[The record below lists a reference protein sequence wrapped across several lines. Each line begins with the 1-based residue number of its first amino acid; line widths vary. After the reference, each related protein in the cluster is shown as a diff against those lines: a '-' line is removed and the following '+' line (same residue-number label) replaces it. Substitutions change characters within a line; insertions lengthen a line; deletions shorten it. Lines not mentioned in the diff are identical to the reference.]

1 MKVRITK
8 LPQAR
13 TGYQVQGSLANDVPA
28 MGGADYNTY
37 IGQPKLKASRYIT
50 AVPREEANLE
60 AEGGETV
67 YGDINGDGMPEHK
80 IIKGPRHSGGGVP
93 LSLPDDTFVYSDFRG
108 MNMKDPNILNKF
120 GKGSTGKK
128 SYTPAELAKQYDIEK
143 YRKLLEDPNSD
154 AIDRKT
160 AELMIK
166 NYTQKL
172 GALALA
178 QEAKKGF
185 PQGIPAAAK
194 PYMEVNGIKEDALIS
209 PDIKQLHSQIEGQLQ
224 RAQQT
229 RGDET
234 DMAEYQENEAA
245 EGQQPSFEEA
255 QELNQGQP
263 VAEPMAQ
270 YGMTMGGFDVPYT
283 DVETG
288 DFLKQAQY
296 GMPMGINSGNYVG
309 RPHTPRYARGGGLNQ
324 YQGDKGASTVSPTGG
339 SEPITL
345 DATGKTDA
353 ELNKMI
359 RMQKRTNPDA
369 QFNITRDGKKLR
381 TKARAQITP
390 EEQAKGIT
398 PEQLKGLGIEKDT
411 QANRIAAAQVAILE
425 KEYKDPKS
433 PVRQKYLE
441 EYNNT
446 LKDQNAFG
454 TRSGKDLMK
463 KFNNEPL
470 TDEQKVDALITMN
483 KRNIML
489 SANGANARMFV
500 NNGSKLDTAE
510 ELVKNKTINPDNG
523 QPFDLASAKKKL
535 DEYKAKGWTNRDV
548 MIKDVGAPAIP
559 LGPNGKPDTFK
570 VAQEQASTHAYR
582 RVSENAASGKYKD
595 DADVEDKILTFTGSG
610 KNEMNTGRADEKD
623 IYGNGKGAAI
633 SPIDAVAG
641 NTTLEQKH
649 ASISPEDQYE
659 EVPEEVKEEVAAEKK
674 CPCQKSDGT
683 ETDTG
688 TDPNTGE
695 CNECT
700 EDINVDVEQPAE
712 TWLQDTIKTTGAFG
726 DLMGAKKYMP
736 WAAPVDLQTPKP
748 AFLDPTRELAANAEQ
763 ANIQTAGMA
772 QFAGPQGLSA
782 RSSSIQGQGAKGAA
796 DILSKYNNANVNIAN
811 QFSTNVANINNQEAM
826 ANQGIKSR
834 LYDQNT
840 MANQQ
845 YDNSKMALRNNLRNQ
860 YTNSITNKWKT
871 DAMNQMFPQYATS
884 AGVGGRMHFTEGKD
898 YKPEQA
904 ASMRQ
909 KMDDYIK
916 TYKMDPEKAHTAAYK
931 DMYGD
936 NSKEDAKVNPNGYPG
951 APKGQSGGFIYG
963 NQAYPFIY

>member
-8 LPQAR
+8 VPQAR

-37 IGQPKLKASRYIT
+37 TGQPKLKTSKYIT

-80 IIKGPRHSGGGVP
+80 TIKGPRHSGGGVP
-93 LSLPDDTFVYSDFRG
+93 LSLPDDTFIYSDFRG

-143 YRKLLEDPNSD
+143 YRKLLQDPNSD

-209 PDIKQLHSQIEGQLQ
+209 PEIKQLSSQVDGQLK
-224 RAQQT
+224 RAQQMN
-229 RGDET
+229 GDET
-234 DMAEYQENEAA
+234 DMAENQEAEAA

-255 QELNQGQP
+255 QALNQGQP

-270 YGMTMGGFDVPYT
+270 FGMSMGGFDVPYT

-288 DFLKQAQY
+288 DFLEQAQY

-324 YQGDKGASTVSPTGG
+324 YQDGG
-339 SEPITL
+339 SEPAKDAPAPIAI
-345 DATGKTDA
+345 DATDKTDA

-359 RMQKRTNPDA
+359 RMQKRTNPNA
-369 QFNITRDGKKLR
+369 QFNITRNGKPLR
-381 TKARAQITP
+381 TKERKALTP
-390 EEQAKGIT
+390 EEQAKGVT

-411 QANRIAAAQVAILE
+411 PSNRIAAAQVALLE

-446 LKDQNAFG
+446 LKDPNAFG
-454 TRSGKDLMK
+454 KKSGKDLMK
-463 KFNNEPL
+463 LFDTKPL
-470 TDEQKVDALITMN
+470 NDEQKIDALIRTN

-489 SANGANARMFV
+489 SANGANARMFID
-500 NNGSKLDTAE
+500 NGSKLDSPE
-510 ELVKNKTINPDNG
+510 EIVKSKTINPDNG
-523 QPFDLASAKKKL
+523 QPFDLAGAKKKI
-535 DEYKAKGWTNRDV
+535 DEYKAKGWTNKEK
-548 MIKDVGAPAIP
+548 MIADVGAPA
-559 LGPNGKPDTFK
+559 LGNNFD

-582 RVSENAASGKYKD
+582 RVSANAASGKYKD
-595 DADVEDKILTFTGSG
+595 DPDVEDKILTFTGSG
-610 KNEMNTGRADEKD
+610 KNEINTGRADEKD
-623 IYGNGKGAAI
+623 IYGGTGANI

-641 NTTLEQKH
+641 NTMLEQKH
-649 ASISPEDQYE
+649 GTIGVEDEYE
-659 EVPEEVKEEVAAEKK
+659 EVPGEAKTEAKVEKK

-695 CNECT
+695 CNECI
-700 EDINVDVEQPAE
+700 EDVTVDVEKPAE
-712 TWLQDTIKTTGAFG
+712 TWLQDTIKTTGAIS
-726 DLMGAKKYMP
+726 DLMGVKKYMP
-736 WAAPVDLQTPKP
+736 WAAPVKLEKPKP
-748 AFLDPTRELAANAEQ
+748 TFLDPTRELAANAEQ

-772 QFAGPQGLSA
+772 QFAGPQALSA
-782 RSSSIQGQGAKGAA
+782 RSSSIQGQASKNAA
-796 DILSKYNNANVNIAN
+796 DVLSKYNNANVNIAN
-811 QFSTNVANINNQEAM
+811 QFETGNANIQNQENTI
-826 ANQGIKSR
+826 NQGIKSR
-834 LYDQNT
+834 LYDQTT

-845 YDNSKMALRNNLRNQ
+845 YDNSKRALRGNLRNQ
-860 YTNSITNKWKT
+860 YANSITNKWKT
-871 DAMNQMFPQYATS
+871 DALNQMFPQYAVSPASGGKMSFTQAKKIKPQKNADTS
-884 AGVGGRMHFTEGKD
+884 EIIARYKKQGMKD
-898 YKPEQA
+898 TDAIKAAQLEINKKVEPETQEADANQA
-904 ASMRQ
+904 MKQ
-909 KMDDYIK
+909 
-916 TYKMDPEKAHTAAYK
+916 
-931 DMYGD
+931 YG
-936 NSKEDAKVNPNGYPG
+936 
-951 APKGQSGGFIYG
+951 QQGGFIYG
-963 NQAYPFIY
+963 SHTYPFIY

>member
-37 IGQPKLKASRYIT
+37 IGKPELRTSKYLT

-60 AEGGETV
+60 AEGGETA
-67 YGDINGDGMPEHK
+67 YGDLNGDGMPEHK

-93 LSLPDDTFVYSDFRG
+93 LSLPDDTFIYSDFRG
-108 MNMKDPNILNKF
+108 MNLKDPNILNKF

-128 SYTPAELAKQYDIEK
+128 SYTPAQLAKQYDIEK
-143 YRKLLEDPNSD
+143 YRKLLQDPNSD
-154 AIDRKT
+154 IIDRKT

-209 PDIKQLHSQIEGQLQ
+209 PDIKQLSSQVEGQLKQ
-224 RAQQT
+224 SQQVSA
-229 RGDET
+229 DET
-234 DMAEYQENEAA
+234 DMAENQEAEAA

-255 QELNQGQP
+255 QALNQGQP

-270 YGMTMGGFDVPYT
+270 FGMSMGGYDVPYT

-288 DFLKQAQY
+288 DFLEQAQY
-296 GMPMGINSGNYVG
+296 GMPMGVNSGNYVG
-309 RPHTPRYARGGGLNQ
+309 RPHTPRYARGGALNQ
-324 YQGDKGASTVSPTGG
+324 YQTAGAVPAEDKA
-339 SEPITL
+339 IDI
-345 DATGKTDA
+345 DATDKTDA

-359 RMQKRTNPDA
+359 RMQKKNNPNA
-369 QFNITRDGKKLR
+369 KFNITRNGKPLR

-398 PEQLKGLGIEKDT
+398 PEQLKGLGITKDT
-411 QANRIAAAQVAILE
+411 QGNRIAAAQIAIIE
-425 KEYKDPKS
+425 KEYRDPNS
-433 PVRQKYLE
+433 PVRKKYLE
-441 EYNNT
+441 EYDNT
-446 LKDQNAFG
+446 TKDANAFG
-454 TRSGKDLMK
+454 TKSGSTYMK
-463 KFNNEPL
+463 LFKEKPL
-470 TDEQKVDALITMN
+470 TDEQKVEALLTMN

-489 SANGANARMFV
+489 SANGANARMFT
-500 NNGSKLDTAE
+500 NDGTKLDTPANI
-510 ELVKNKTINPDNG
+510 VAQKTINPDNG

-535 DEYKAKGWTNRDV
+535 DEYTAKGWTSREK
-548 MIKDVGAPAIP
+548 MIGDVGAPALPVKADGTVDGYKI
-559 LGPNGKPDTFK
+559 
-570 VAQEQASTHAYR
+570 AQEQASTHAYR
-582 RVSENAASGKYKD
+582 RVSANAASGAYKD
-595 DADVEDKILTFTGSG
+595 DPDAEDRILTFTGSG
-610 KNEMNTGRADEKD
+610 QNEMNTGRADEKD
-623 IYGNGKGAAI
+623 IYGGKGSVI
-633 SPIDAVAG
+633 SPIDAVPG

-649 ASISPEDQYE
+649 ASITPEDTYE
-659 EVPEEVKEEVAAEKK
+659 EVPEEAKAKVAKK

-683 ETDTG
+683 TYDTNVN
-688 TDPNTGE
+688 PNTGE

-700 EDINVDVEQPAE
+700 EDVTVDIERPAE

-726 DLMGAKKYMP
+726 DLMRTKKYMP
-736 WAAPVDLQTPKP
+736 WAPSVDLQTPKP
-748 AFLDPTRELAANAEQ
+748 VFLDQASEQATNAGL
-763 ANIQTAGMA
+763 ANIQTAGLA
-772 QFAGPQGLSA
+772 QFSGPQGFSS
-782 RSSSIQGQGAKGAA
+782 RSSSVQGQAA
-796 DILSKYNNANVNIAN
+796 ENAANIGSKYNNANSNIAN
-811 QFSTNVANINNQEAM
+811 QFETNTTNILNQEAA

-840 MANQQ
+840 IANQQ
-845 YDNSKMALRNNLRNQ
+845 FDNSRMALRNNLRNQ
-860 YTNSITNKWKT
+860 YANSITNKWKT
-871 DAMNQMFPQYATS
+871 DALNQMFPQFATS
-884 AGVGGRMHFTEGKD
+884 AASGGRMYFTQGKSN
-898 YKPEQA
+898 KPEQS

-916 TYKMDPEKAHTAAYK
+916 TYKMTPEKAGDLAYK
-931 DMYGD
+931 EIYGD
-936 NSKEDAKVNPNGYPG
+936 NSKEDVQNPNGYPG

-963 NQAYPFIY
+963 DHTYPFIY

>member
-8 LPQAR
+8 VPQAR

-37 IGQPKLKASRYIT
+37 TGQPKLKTSKYIT

-80 IIKGPRHSGGGVP
+80 TIKGPRHSGGGVP
-93 LSLPDDTFVYSDFRG
+93 LSLPDDTFIYSDFRG

-209 PDIKQLHSQIEGQLQ
+209 PEIKQLSSQVDGQLK
-224 RAQQT
+224 RAQQMN
-229 RGDET
+229 GDET
-234 DMAEYQENEAA
+234 DMAENQEAEAA

-255 QELNQGQP
+255 QALNQGQP

-270 YGMTMGGFDVPYT
+270 FGMSMGGFDVPYT

-288 DFLKQAQY
+288 DFLEQAQY
-296 GMPMGINSGNYVG
+296 GMPMGVNSGNYVG

-324 YQGDKGASTVSPTGG
+324 YQGDKGASTVAPTGG

-345 DATGKTDA
+345 DASDKDDAWINQQMRIKKQTDPNA
-353 ELNKMI
+353 K
-359 RMQKRTNPDA
+359 
-369 QFNITRDGKKLR
+369 FNITRNGKPL
-381 TKARAQITP
+381 KAKERKSLTP

-411 QANRIAAAQVAILE
+411 QANRIAAAQIGLLE

-433 PVRQKYLE
+433 PVRKAYLE
-441 EYNNT
+441 QYDKTINDPKAFTKKSGEYFRGEFKKAN
-446 LKDQNAFG
+446 LSEDDKINALLE
-454 TRSGKDLMK
+454 T
-463 KFNNEPL
+463 
-470 TDEQKVDALITMN
+470 N

-489 SANGANARMFV
+489 SANGANPRMLT
-500 NNGSKLDTAE
+500 NDGSALDTPAHI
-510 ELVKNKTINPDNG
+510 VAQGTINPDNG

-535 DEYKAKGWTNRDV
+535 EEYKTKGWTSREK
-548 MIKDVGAPAIP
+548 MISSVGAPALP
-559 LGPNGKPDTFK
+559 VRPDGKVDKVK
-570 VAQEQASTHAYR
+570 VAQQQASTHAYR
-582 RVSENAASGKYKD
+582 RIGESISTGAYKD
-595 DADVEDKILTFTGSG
+595 LSPEEQDRLRTFTQNS
-610 KNEMNTGRADEKD
+610 EMNTGRADEKD
-623 IYGNGKGAAI
+623 IYGGKGANI
-633 SPIDAVAG
+633 SPIEGDAG
-641 NTTLEQKH
+641 NTMLEQKH
-649 ASISPEDQYE
+649 GSIGVEDQYE
-659 EVPEEVKEEVAAEKK
+659 EVPGEAKTEAKVEQK

-695 CNECT
+695 CNECI
-700 EDINVDVEQPAE
+700 EDVTVDVEKPAE
-712 TWLQDTIKTTGAFG
+712 TWLQDTIKTTGAIS
-726 DLMGAKKYMP
+726 DLMGVKKYMP
-736 WAAPVDLQTPKP
+736 WAAPVNLEKPKP
-748 AFLDPTRELAANAEQ
+748 TFLDPTRELAANAEQ

-772 QFAGPQGLSA
+772 QFAGPQALSA
-782 RSSSIQGQGAKGAA
+782 RSSSIQGQASKNAA
-796 DILSKYNNANVNIAN
+796 DILGKYNNANVNIAN
-811 QFSTNVANINNQEAM
+811 QFETGNANIQNQENTI
-826 ANQGIKSR
+826 NQGIKSR
-834 LYDQNT
+834 LYDQTT

-845 YDNSKMALRNNLRNQ
+845 YDNSKRALRGNLRNQ
-860 YTNSITNKWKT
+860 YANSITNKWKT
-871 DAMNQMFPQYATS
+871 DALNQMFPQYATS
-884 AGVGGRMHFTEGKD
+884 AASGGKMSFTQAKKIKPQKSADTSEIIARYKKQGMKD
-898 YKPEQA
+898 TDAIRAAQLEINKKVEPETQEADANQA
-904 ASMRQ
+904 MKQ
-909 KMDDYIK
+909 
-916 TYKMDPEKAHTAAYK
+916 
-931 DMYGD
+931 YG
-936 NSKEDAKVNPNGYPG
+936 
-951 APKGQSGGFIYG
+951 QQGGFIYG
-963 NQAYPFIY
+963 SHTYPFIY

>member
-8 LPQAR
+8 VPQAR

-37 IGQPKLKASRYIT
+37 TGQPKLKTSKYIT
-50 AVPREEANLE
+50 AVPREDANLE
-60 AEGGETV
+60 AEGGEGV
-67 YGDINGDGMPEHK
+67 WGDLNGDGMPEYK
-80 IIKGPRHSGGGVP
+80 TIKGPRHSGGGVP
-93 LSLPDDTFVYSDFRG
+93 LSLPDDTFIYSDFRG

-154 AIDRKT
+154 VIDRKT

-209 PDIKQLHSQIEGQLQ
+209 PEIKQLSSQVDGQLK
-224 RAQQT
+224 RAQQMN
-229 RGDET
+229 GDET
-234 DMAEYQENEAA
+234 DMAENQENEAA
-245 EGQQPSFEEA
+245 ESQQPSFEEA

-270 YGMTMGGFDVPYT
+270 FGMSMGGYDVPYT

-288 DFLKQAQY
+288 DFLEQAQY
-296 GMPMGINSGNYVG
+296 SMPMGINSGNYVG
-309 RPHTPRYARGGGLNQ
+309 RPHTPRYARGGGLNE
-324 YQGDKGASTVSPTGG
+324 YQGDKGASTVAPTGG
-339 SEPITL
+339 AEPITL
-345 DATGKTDA
+345 DASDKDDAWINQQMRIKKQTDPNA
-353 ELNKMI
+353 K
-359 RMQKRTNPDA
+359 
-369 QFNITRDGKKLR
+369 FNITRNGKPL
-381 TKARAQITP
+381 KAKERKALTP

-411 QANRIAAAQVAILE
+411 QANRIAAAQIGLLE

-433 PVRQKYLE
+433 PVRKAYLE
-441 EYNNT
+441 QYDKTINDPKAFTEKTGDYFKGKLTEAN
-446 LKDQNAFG
+446 LSADDKINALLE
-454 TRSGKDLMK
+454 S
-463 KFNNEPL
+463 
-470 TDEQKVDALITMN
+470 N

-489 SANGANARMFV
+489 SANGANPRMLTNDGF
-500 NNGSKLDTAE
+500 SLDTPAHI
-510 ELVKNKTINPDNG
+510 VAQGTINPDTG
-523 QPFDLASAKKKL
+523 QPFNLASAKKKL
-535 DEYKAKGWTNRDV
+535 EEYKTKGWTSREK
-548 MIKDVGAPAIP
+548 MIKDVGAPALP
-559 LGPNGKPDTFK
+559 LRPDGKVDKVK
-570 VAQEQASTHAYR
+570 VAQQQISTHAYR
-582 RVSENAASGKYKD
+582 RVGEAISNGTYKD
-595 DADVEDKILTFTGSG
+595 YSPEEQDRLRTFTQNS
-610 KNEMNTGRADEKD
+610 EMNTGRADEKD
-623 IYGNGKGAAI
+623 IYGNGKGAVI
-633 SPIDAVAG
+633 SPVEGDAG
-641 NTTLEQKH
+641 NTFLEQKH
-649 ASISPEDQYE
+649 GSIAAEDTYE
-659 EVPEEVKEEVAAEKK
+659 EVPEEDTKVEKK

-683 ETDTG
+683 KTDTG

-700 EDINVDVEQPAE
+700 EDVTVDVEKPAE
-712 TWLQDTIKTTGAFG
+712 TWLQDTIKTTGALG
-726 DLMGAKKYMP
+726 DLMKVKKYMP
-736 WAAPVDLQTPKP
+736 WAPSVDLQTPKP
-748 AFLDPTRELAANAEQ
+748 TFLDPTRELAANAEQ

-772 QFAGPQGLSA
+772 QFAGPQALSA
-782 RSSSIQGQGAKGAA
+782 RSSGIQGQAAKNAA
-796 DILSKYNNANVNIAN
+796 DVLGKYNNANVNIAN
-811 QFSTNVANINNQEAM
+811 QFETNNANIQNQEAA

-845 YDNSKMALRNNLRNQ
+845 YDNSKMALRGNLRNQ
-860 YTNSITNKWKT
+860 YANSITNKWKT
-871 DAMNQMFPQYATS
+871 DALNQMFPQYNTS
-884 AGVGGRMHFTEGKD
+884 AASGGKMSFTQGKSN
-898 YKPEQA
+898 KPEQA

-916 TYKMDPEKAHTAAYK
+916 TYKMDPDKAHAAAYK
-931 DMYGD
+931 ELYGD
-936 NSKEDAKVNPNGYPG
+936 NSKEAVQNPNGYPG
-951 APKGQSGGFIYG
+951 AVKGQSGGFIYG
-963 NQAYPFIY
+963 DNTYPFIY

>member
-37 IGQPKLKASRYIT
+37 IGEPKLKASKYIT
-50 AVPREEANLE
+50 AVPREDANLE

-80 IIKGPRHSGGGVP
+80 TIKGPRHSGGGVP
-93 LSLPDDTFVYSDFRG
+93 LSLPDDTFIYSDFRG

-209 PDIKQLHSQIEGQLQ
+209 PEIKQLSSQVDGQLK
-224 RAQQT
+224 RAQQVNA
-229 RGDET
+229 DET
-234 DMAEYQENEAA
+234 DMAENQENEAA

-270 YGMTMGGFDVPYT
+270 FGMTMGGYDVPYT

-288 DFLKQAQY
+288 DFLEQAQY
-296 GMPMGINSGNYVG
+296 GMPMGINPGNYVG
-309 RPHTPRYARGGGLNQ
+309 RPHTPRYARGGALNQ
-324 YQGDKGASTVSPTGG
+324 YQDGG
-339 SEPITL
+339 NEPAKDAAIAI
-345 DATGKTDA
+345 DATGKSDA

-359 RMQKRTNPDA
+359 RMQKRTNPNA
-369 QFNITRDGKKLR
+369 TFNITRNGKPLR
-381 TKARAQITP
+381 TKERAKITP
-390 EEQAKGIT
+390 EEQAKGVT

-411 QANRIAAAQVAILE
+411 QANRIAAAQVALLE

-446 LKDQNAFG
+446 LKDPNAFG
-454 TRSGKDLMK
+454 KKSGKDLMK
-463 KFNNEPL
+463 LFDTKPL
-470 TDEQKVDALITMN
+470 TDDQKIDALLRMN

-500 NNGSKLDTAE
+500 NDGSKLDTPANI
-510 ELVKNKTINPDNG
+510 VKSGTINPDTG
-523 QPFDLASAKKKL
+523 QVFTEKQAADKIK
-535 DEYKAKGWTNRDV
+535 EYQSKGWTNRES
-548 MIKDVGAPAIP
+548 MISNVGAPA
-559 LGPNGKPDTFK
+559 LGNNFD

-582 RVSENAASGKYKD
+582 RVSANAASGKYKD
-595 DADVEDKILTFTGSG
+595 DPDVEDKILTFTGSG
-610 KNEMNTGRADEKD
+610 QNEMNTGRADEKD
-623 IYGNGKGAAI
+623 IYGGKGSAI

-649 ASISPEDQYE
+649 ASVTPEDTYE
-659 EVPEEVKEEVAAEKK
+659 EVPEEAKATVAKK

-683 ETDTG
+683 TYDTG

-700 EDINVDVEQPAE
+700 EDVTVDVERPAE
-712 TWLQDTIKTTGAFG
+712 TWLQDTIKTTGAIS
-726 DLMGAKKYMP
+726 DLMGVKKYMP
-736 WAAPVDLQTPKP
+736 WAAPVNLEKPKP
-748 AFLDPTRELAANAEQ
+748 TFLDPTRELAANAEQ
-763 ANIQTAGMA
+763 ANIQTQAMA
-772 QFAGPQGLSA
+772 QFAGPQALSA
-782 RSSSIQGQGAKGAA
+782 RSSGIQGQAAKNAA
-796 DILSKYNNANVNIAN
+796 DILGKYNNANVNIAN
-811 QFSTNVANINNQEAM
+811 QFETGNANIQNQENTI
-826 ANQGIKSR
+826 NQGIKSR
-834 LYDQNT
+834 LYDQTT

-845 YDNSKMALRNNLRNQ
+845 YDNSKRALKNNLRNQ
-860 YTNSITNKWKT
+860 YANSITNKWKT
-871 DAMNQMFPQYATS
+871 DALNQMFPKYATS
-884 AGVGGRMHFTEGKD
+884 AASGGKMYFTQGKS

-916 TYKMDPEKAHTAAYK
+916 TYNMDPDKAHAAAYK
-931 DMYGD
+931 EIYGD
-936 NSKEDAKVNPNGYPG
+936 NSKESVQNPNGYPG
-951 APKGQSGGFIYG
+951 AKAQSGGFMYG
-963 NQAYPFIY
+963 DHTYPFIY

>member
-1 MKVRITK
+1 MRVRITK
-8 LPQAR
+8 VPQAR

-37 IGQPKLKASRYIT
+37 TGQPKLKTSKYIT

-80 IIKGPRHSGGGVP
+80 TIKGPRHSGGGVP
-93 LSLPDDTFVYSDFRG
+93 LSLPDDTFIYSDFRG

-154 AIDRKT
+154 VIDRKT

-209 PDIKQLHSQIEGQLQ
+209 PEIKQLSSQVDGQLK
-224 RAQQT
+224 RAQQMN
-229 RGDET
+229 GDET

-270 YGMTMGGFDVPYT
+270 FGMSMGGFDVPYT

-288 DFLKQAQY
+288 DFLEQAQY

-324 YQGDKGASTVSPTGG
+324 YQDGG
-339 SEPITL
+339 SEPAKDAAITI
-345 DATGKTDA
+345 DATGKSDA
-353 ELNKMI
+353 ELNKML
-359 RMQKRTNPDA
+359 RMQKKNNPNA
-369 QFNITRDGKKLR
+369 TFNITRNGKPLR
-381 TKARAQITP
+381 TKERKALTP
-390 EEQAKGIT
+390 EEQAKGVT

-411 QANRIAAAQVAILE
+411 QANRIAAAQVSLLE

-446 LKDQNAFG
+446 LKDPNAFG
-454 TRSGKDLMK
+454 KKSGKDLMK
-463 KFNNEPL
+463 LFDTKPL
-470 TDEQKVDALITMN
+470 NDEQKIDALLRMN

-500 NNGSKLDTAE
+500 NDGSKLDTPANI
-510 ELVKNKTINPDNG
+510 VKAGTINPDTG
-523 QPFDLASAKKKL
+523 QVFTEKQAADKL
-535 DEYKAKGWTNRDV
+535 KEYQTKGWTNRES
-548 MIKDVGAPAIP
+548 MISQVGAPA
-559 LGPNGKPDTFK
+559 LGNNFD

-582 RVSENAASGKYKD
+582 RVSANAASGKYKD
-595 DADVEDKILTFTGSG
+595 DPDAEDRIVTFTGSG
-610 KNEMNTGRADEKD
+610 KNEMNTGRADEND
-623 IYGNGKGAAI
+623 IYGGKGANI

-649 ASISPEDQYE
+649 ASITPEDEYE
-659 EVPEEVKEEVAAEKK
+659 ELPEEAKAKVEKK

-695 CNECT
+695 CNECI
-700 EDINVDVEQPAE
+700 EDVTVDVEKPAE
-712 TWLQDTIKTTGAFG
+712 TWLQDTIKTTGAIS
-726 DLMGAKKYMP
+726 DLMGVKKYMP
-736 WAAPVDLQTPKP
+736 WAAPVNLEKPKP
-748 AFLDPTRELAANAEQ
+748 TFLDPTRELAANAEQ

-772 QFAGPQGLSA
+772 QFAGPQALSA
-782 RSSSIQGQGAKGAA
+782 RSSSIQGQASKNAA
-796 DILSKYNNANVNIAN
+796 DILGKYNNANVNIAN
-811 QFSTNVANINNQEAM
+811 QFETGNANIQNQENTI
-826 ANQGIKSR
+826 NQGIKSR
-834 LYDQNT
+834 LYDQTT

-845 YDNSKMALRNNLRNQ
+845 YDNSKRALRGNLRNQ
-860 YTNSITNKWKT
+860 YANSITNKWKT
-871 DAMNQMFPQYATS
+871 DALNQMFPQYATS
-884 AGVGGRMHFTEGKD
+884 AASGGKMSFTQGKSN
-898 YKPEQA
+898 KPEQS

-916 TYKMDPEKAHTAAYK
+916 TYKMDPDKAHAAAYK
-931 DMYGD
+931 ELYGD
-936 NSKEDAKVNPNGYPG
+936 NSKETVQNPNGYPG
-951 APKGQSGGFIYG
+951 AKAQSGGFMYG
-963 NQAYPFIY
+963 DHTYPFIY

>member
-8 LPQAR
+8 VPQAR

-37 IGQPKLKASRYIT
+37 TGQPKLKASKYIT

-80 IIKGPRHSGGGVP
+80 TIKGPRHSGGGVP
-93 LSLPDDTFVYSDFRG
+93 LSLPDDTFIYSDFRG

-143 YRKLLEDPNSD
+143 YRKILENPDSD
-154 AIDRKT
+154 SIDRKT

-194 PYMEVNGIKEDALIS
+194 PYMEVNGIKEEQLIS
-209 PDIKQLHSQIEGQLQ
+209 PEIKQLSSQVDGQLKKS
-224 RAQQT
+224 QQVN
-229 RGDET
+229 GDET

-270 YGMTMGGFDVPYT
+270 FGMSMGGYDVPYT

-288 DFLKQAQY
+288 DFLEQAQY
-296 GMPMGINSGNYVG
+296 GMPMGVNSGNYVG

-324 YQGDKGASTVSPTGG
+324 YQTGG
-339 SEPITL
+339 SKPDEKTNAINI
-345 DATGKTDA
+345 DATDKTDA

-359 RMQKRTNPDA
+359 RTQKRSNPDA
-369 QFNITRDGKKLR
+369 TFNITRNGKPLR
-381 TKARAQITP
+381 AKQRKALTVK
-390 EEQAKGIT
+390 EQAESVK
-398 PEQLKGLGIEKDT
+398 PEQLTSLGITKDT
-411 QANRIAAAQVAILE
+411 QGNRIAAAQIALLE
-425 KEYKDPKS
+425 KEYKDPNS
-433 PVRQKYLE
+433 PVRKKYLE
-441 EYNNT
+441 EYDKT
-446 LKDQNAFG
+446 IQDPNAFG
-454 TRSGKDLMK
+454 KKSGAALMK
-463 KFNNEPL
+463 SFKDKPL
-470 TDEQKVDALITMN
+470 TDDQKIDALLKQN

-500 NNGSKLDTAE
+500 NDGSKLDTPENIVRAG
-510 ELVKNKTINPDNG
+510 TINPDNG
-523 QPFDLASAKKKL
+523 QPFTLDQAKKKL
-535 DEYKAKGWTNRDV
+535 DEYKAKGWANREK
-548 MIKDVGAPAIP
+548 MIASVGAPALP
-559 LGPNGKPDTFK
+559 TLPNGKPDNYA

-582 RVSENAASGKYKD
+582 RVSENAANGLYKD
-595 DADVEDKILTFTGSG
+595 DPDAEDKILTFTQNS
-610 KNEMNTGRADEKD
+610 EMNTGRSDEKD
-623 IYGNGKGAAI
+623 IYGGKGANI

-649 ASISPEDQYE
+649 ATIAAEDEYE
-659 EVPEEVKEEVAAEKK
+659 EVPEEATTETKVAKK

-683 ETDTG
+683 VIDVQ

-695 CNECT
+695 CNECS
-700 EDINVDVEQPAE
+700 EDVNVDVEKPAE
-712 TWLQDTIKTTGAFG
+712 TWLQDTINTTGAIS
-726 DLMGAKKYMP
+726 DLMKVKKYMP
-736 WAAPVDLQTPKP
+736 WAPSVDLQTPKP
-748 AFLDPTRELAANAEQ
+748 TFLDPTRELAANAEQ

-772 QFAGPQGLSA
+772 QFSGPQALSA
-782 RSSSIQGQGAKGAA
+782 RSSSIQGQASKNAA
-796 DILSKYNNANVNIAN
+796 DVLSKYNNANVNIAN
-811 QFSTNVANINNQEAM
+811 QFETNNANIMNQEA
-826 ANQGIKSR
+826 ATNQGIKSR

-840 MANQQ
+840 TANQQ
-845 YDNSKMALRNNLRNQ
+845 YDNSNMALTNRARKE

-871 DAMNQMFPQYATS
+871 DALNQMFPQYQTSPAT
-884 AGVGGRMHFTEGKD
+884 GGRVMFTQGKD
-898 YKPEQA
+898 HKPEQA

-909 KMDDYIK
+909 KMDEYIK
-916 TYKMDPEKAHTAAYK
+916 TYKMDPDKAHAAAYK
-931 DMYGD
+931 EIYGD
-936 NSKEDAKVNPNGYPG
+936 NSKDVAQNPNGYPG

-963 NQAYPFIY
+963 DHTYPFIH

>member
-8 LPQAR
+8 VPQAR

-37 IGQPKLKASRYIT
+37 TGQPKLKASKYIT

-80 IIKGPRHSGGGVP
+80 TIKGPRHSGGGVP
-93 LSLPDDTFVYSDFRG
+93 LSLPDDTFIYSDFRG

-143 YRKLLEDPNSD
+143 YRKILEDSD
-154 AIDRKT
+154 SDSIDRKT

-209 PDIKQLHSQIEGQLQ
+209 PEIKQLSSQVDGQLK
-224 RAQQT
+224 RAQQMN
-229 RGDET
+229 GDET

-245 EGQQPSFEEA
+245 EDQQPSFEEA

-270 YGMTMGGFDVPYT
+270 FGMSMGGYDVPYT

-288 DFLKQAQY
+288 DFLEQAQY
-296 GMPMGINSGNYVG
+296 GMPMGVNSGNYVG

-324 YQGDKGASTVSPTGG
+324 YQTAGAVPAEDASA
-339 SEPITL
+339 PIAI
-345 DATGKTDA
+345 DATGKSDA

-359 RMQKRTNPDA
+359 RMQKRSNPNA
-369 QFNITRDGKKLR
+369 TFNITRDGKKLR

-390 EEQAKGIT
+390 EEQAKGVT
-398 PEQLKGLGIEKDT
+398 SEQLKGLGIEKDT
-411 QANRIAAAQVAILE
+411 QGNRIAAAQIALLE
-425 KEYKDPKS
+425 KEYKDPNS
-433 PVRQKYLE
+433 PVRKKYLE
-441 EYNNT
+441 EYDKT
-446 LKDQNAFG
+446 VKDVNAFG
-454 TRSGKDLMK
+454 KKSGPTLIKNFADK
-463 KFNNEPL
+463 PL
-470 TDEQKVDALITMN
+470 TEEQKIDALLKQN

-489 SANGANARMFV
+489 SANGANARMFT
-500 NNGSKLDTAE
+500 NDGSKLDTPE
-510 ELVKNKTINPDNG
+510 NIVKAGTINPDTG
-523 QPFDLASAKKKL
+523 EPFKLADAKKKIE
-535 DEYKAKGWTNRDV
+535 EYKSKNWTNREN
-548 MIKDVGAPAIP
+548 MIAEVGAPALP
-559 LGPNGKPDTFK
+559 TLPNGKVDNFA

-582 RVSENAASGKYKD
+582 RVSENAAKGMYKD
-595 DADVEDKILTFTGSG
+595 DPDAEDKILTFTQSG
-610 KNEMNTGRADEKD
+610 EMNTGRSDEKD
-623 IYGNGKGAAI
+623 IYGGKGANI

-649 ASISPEDQYE
+649 GTIAAEDEYE
-659 EVPEEVKEEVAAEKK
+659 EEPVEATTETKVAKK

-683 ETDTG
+683 VIDVQ

-695 CNECT
+695 CNECS
-700 EDINVDVEQPAE
+700 EDVNVDVEKPAE
-712 TWLQDTIKTTGAFG
+712 TWLQDTIKTTGAIS
-726 DLMGAKKYMP
+726 DLMRVKKYMP
-736 WAAPVDLQTPKP
+736 WAPSVDLQTPKP
-748 AFLDPTRELAANAEQ
+748 TFLDPTRELAANAEQ

-772 QFAGPQGLSA
+772 QFAGPQALSA
-782 RSSSIQGQGAKGAA
+782 RSSSIQGQASKNAA
-796 DILSKYNNANVNIAN
+796 DVLGKYNNANVNIAN
-811 QFSTNVANINNQEAM
+811 QFETNNANIMNQEA
-826 ANQGIKSR
+826 ATNQGIKSR
-834 LYDQNT
+834 LYDQTT

-845 YDNSKMALRNNLRNQ
+845 YDNSKMALRNNVRNQ
-860 YTNSITNKWKT
+860 YANSITNKWKT
-871 DAMNQMFPQYATS
+871 DALNQMFPQYETSPAT
-884 AGVGGRMHFTEGKD
+884 GGRVKFTQGKD
-898 YKPEQA
+898 IKLEQQ

-916 TYKMDPEKAHTAAYK
+916 TYKMTPKEASDLAYK
-931 DMYGD
+931 EIYGTG
-936 NSKEDAKVNPNGYPG
+936 NRSEAKGNPNGYPG
-951 APKGQSGGFIYG
+951 EMRSGGFIYG
-963 NQAYPFIY
+963 DHTYPFIH